1 MAMVKNNSETIR
13 TEVLLK
19 KLFTK
24 RMNEN
29 ELETY
34 FKLMHFNNKD
44 FHIHNSLLSEYVFN
58 HYEEVNIDKSQS
70 SDTYWQ
76 SNIQNLQAY
85 LAKLID
91 LFKKVAKS
99 QDVGKEIDKEKVIE
113 TARLLTDNEDLI
125 MELAPKMEEHINLAL
140 LQYKTF
146 LKKIDDMQMKTDKL
160 SNEAKD
166 LSIELNKKGQKLDN
180 VTKKLNSATANF
192 ISILGIYSA
201 LIFGVFG
208 GFDAFKSI
216 FDNMKKTPVATILI
230 DGSVLMIGLIT
241 LVFILLQSIGIL
253 SGKAYLA
260 CGHANS
266 KECDCPFYKRYPI
279 FSLTLKIFLGILVFG
294 SVIHVANRA
303 GFLYQTSRQV
313 FLIVLGIIILL
324 YLLCNIIKTTNYLD
338 PRIIVSKFRHK
349 D

>member
-1 MAMVKNNSETIR
+1 MQRRANRLSV
-13 TEVLLK
+13 
-19 KLFTK
+19 
-24 RMNEN
+24 
-29 ELETY
+29 EL
-34 FKLMHFNNKD
+34 
-44 FHIHNSLLSEYVFN
+44 
-58 HYEEVNIDKSQS
+58 
-70 SDTYWQ
+70 
-76 SNIQNLQAY
+76 
-85 LAKLID
+85 
-91 LFKKVAKS
+91 
-99 QDVGKEIDKEKVIE
+99 G
-113 TARLLTDNEDLI
+113 
-125 MELAPKMEEHINLAL
+125 
-140 LQYKTF
+140 
-146 LKKIDDMQMKTDKL
+146 
-160 SNEAKD
+160 
-166 LSIELNKKGQKLDN
+166 KKGQQLDKA
-180 VTKKLNSATANF
+180 TKKLNNSTATF

-266 KECDCPFYKRYPI
+266 RECNCPFYKRYPI

-294 SVIHVANRA
+294 SVVHIANRA

-338 PRIIVSKFRHK
+338 PRILVSKLRHK
-349 D
+349 N